1 MTSAGGVPFADIGG
15 RMAVFGQ
22 LFGEQVGVRDPGT
35 VPSAEDLVALV
46 RTRVP
51 RKGSAI
57 EDSPVFEAA
66 AYVGEWMRARSH
78 ATWVAEGPYEPH
90 LQVVDASHAIVY
102 LIPVVSILRT
112 ASTAGYDG
120 LPRLLARIL
129 DDVSTASARV
139 PLDELRV
146 RPLEEREA
154 VVGWIRRY
162 RHLRDA
168 TRAALWRRC
177 SACAS
182 VAEDAVTLHQATDD
196 WEAEAS
202 TAATILSQRP
212 FRCAC
217 DGLPGDVTR
226 FLMLRAADGG
236 TRVADIQVTSTH
248 TRIGCWTLDGDFIEP
263 FDALSLAADD
273 VFGGG

>member
-1 MTSAGGVPFADIGG
+1 
-15 RMAVFGQ
+15 MAVFGQ
-22 LFGEQVGVRDPGT
+22 LFGEQVGVRDPSE
-35 VPSAEDLVALV
+35 VMSADDLVALV

-66 AYVGEWMRARSH
+66 AYVGEWVRARSH

-90 LQVVDASHAIVY
+90 LQVVDATHAVVY

-120 LPRLLARIL
+120 LPRLLSRIL
-129 DDVSTASARV
+129 DEVSIPCARV

-146 RPLEEREA
+146 RPVEEREA

-182 VAEDAVTLHQATDD
+182 VAEDAVTLHQATED
-196 WEAEAS
+196 WEEEAS

-226 FLMLRAADGG
+226 FLMLRAERGS
-236 TRVADIQVTSTH
+236 TRVADIHVTSTY
-248 TRIGCWTLDGDFIEP
+248 TRIGCWTVDGDYVEP
-263 FDALSLAADD
+263 FDALSLAADE